1 MKKIIIFSIIIII
14 IAVVVYQNYFKNE
27 KTDFT
32 LATVEKGNVIQE
44 VSETGQVKR
53 EEEVNL
59 GFNLSGII
67 RQIYVE
73 VGEEVKEQDVLAK
86 VNDVQ
91 LRIQLEESKA
101 NLQLYQ
107 AQLSKLLKGSS
118 KEEIQIA
125 QTSVDNAKISLTT
138 AKQTLEDI
146 KKDGEEDLKAA
157 YEDALNDLD
166 DAYLKIYNVFNT
178 VDFIQT
184 TYFTVSDQEGFRV
197 IENKDKIENARDR
210 VKPYLD
216 TAKSTKEYED
226 IDVALSKTKTNLE
239 IVADSL
245 KIIRDACEV
254 GAYKSTVSSTHK
266 SSLDTQRGYINTA
279 LTSIVDC
286 QQTISSTKTTNE
298 VNINTYQG
306 KVNIAEGELQAA
318 GDNLAKITAPPRQED
333 VDLYQAQVN
342 QAQAKVRLLEK
353 QIGDTVLKSPLDG
366 QVIKINKRIGEIVQ
380 SALQDAVI
388 SLLPASPFK
397 IETDIYEEDVAKMEI
412 GNPVDI
418 SLIAFPDD
426 SLEGRVTF
434 IDPAE
439 KIIEGVVYYEVSI
452 SLPSYPEGLKPG
464 MTADIIIQT
473 ALRENVLFVPEE
485 AIEEKE
491 DKNIVQVL
499 EGETLKAIEI
509 EIGLEGSDGL
519 VEIISG
525 LKEGERIAI
534 Y

>member
-27 KTDFT
+27 ETDFT

-73 VGEEVKEQDVLAK
+73 VGEEIKEQDVLAK
-86 VNDVQ
+86 LDDVQ

-107 AQLSKLLKGSS
+107 AQLNKLLTGSS

-125 QTSVDNAKISLTT
+125 QTSVDNAKISLAT
-138 AKQTLEDI
+138 ARQTLEDV
-146 KKDGEEDLKAA
+146 KKGGEEDLKAA

-166 DAYLKIYNVFNT
+166 DAYLKISNTFNT
-178 VDFIQT
+178 VDLIQT
-184 TYFTVSDQEGFRV
+184 TYFALNNQEGVRV
-197 IENKDKIENARDR
+197 QENEDKIGNARDR

-216 TAKSTKEYED
+216 TAKDTKDYGD
-226 IDVALSKTKTNLE
+226 IDIALSKTKTNLE

-245 KIIRDACEV
+245 KIIRDTCEV
-254 GAYKSTVSSTHK
+254 GIYKSTVSSTHK
-266 SSLDTQRGYINTA
+266 SSLDTQRRYINTA
-279 LTSIVDC
+279 LTNIVDC
-286 QQTISSTKTTNE
+286 QQTISSTKITNE
-298 VNINTYQG
+298 VNINIYQG

-318 GDNLAKITAPPRQED
+318 GDSLAKITAPPRQED

-342 QAQAKVRLLEK
+342 QAQAKVRLLER

-366 QVIKINKRIGEIVQ
+366 QVIKINKKVGEVTQ
-380 SALQDAVI
+380 SALQNSVI
-388 SLLPASPFK
+388 TLLPDSPFK
-397 IETDIYEEDVAKMEI
+397 IEVDIYEEDIAQMKV

-418 SLIAFPDD
+418 SLVAFPDED
-426 SLEGRVTF
+426 VEGKVTF

-439 KIIEGVVYYEVSI
+439 KIIDGVVYYEASI
-452 SLPSYPEGLKPG
+452 SLPFYPDGVKPG
-464 MTADIIIQT
+464 MTVDLIIRVD
-473 ALRENVLFVPEE
+473 LRENVLFLPEE
-485 AIEEKE
+485 AITKKNGKYLVEMVEGRAFKEK
-491 DKNIVQVL
+491 
-499 EGETLKAIEI
+499 EI
-509 EIGLEGSDGL
+509 EIGLEGSDNL
-519 VEIISG
+519 VEVISG
-525 LKEGERIAI
+525 LREGEEVVVR
-534 Y
+534 